1 MSFCSLVVARYCLVL
16 VLVLHCI
23 RLLCAICVFVFVY
36 YYFYVHHFFQFF
48 QSLFL
53 ISFSFY
59 YTHTCK
65 HTRTTPNIL
74 RECISVCHTEF
85 ELCYTNTYDLSGT
98 QRWCRLLHCLVP
110 CLYVQWLAMVYYDV
124 CVHLWW
130 YFKRIFCFVLYIFLR
145 SFFLWFALFASYFFM
160 HWDLFSKVFLLFP
173 FKDKNQRRYR
183 KSSVKRKFFYL
194 FNSIER
200 NLLIIE
206 ILSKARDKRK
216 VKTLK
221 VTEFKA
227 KIIPKSN
234 YVTTYKR
241 NDNKTRFL
249 VNHYTYFRISLIRKN
264 TKRET
269 KDSRTFEECD
279 IKHLKQKLHIFGKK
293 FSMDLFRLRMKTAF
307 IGDILI
313 IILLFGSLNAHCC
326 CCWNSRYW
334 SISR

>member
-1 MSFCSLVVARYCLVL
+1 M
-16 VLVLHCI
+16 
-23 RLLCAICVFVFVY
+23 
-36 YYFYVHHFFQFF
+36 
-48 QSLFL
+48 
-53 ISFSFY
+53 
-59 YTHTCK
+59 
-65 HTRTTPNIL
+65 
-74 RECISVCHTEF
+74 
-85 ELCYTNTYDLSGT
+85 
-98 QRWCRLLHCLVP
+98 
-110 CLYVQWLAMVYYDV
+110 
-124 CVHLWW
+124 
-130 YFKRIFCFVLYIFLR
+130 
-145 SFFLWFALFASYFFM
+145 
-160 HWDLFSKVFLLFP
+160 LFP

-241 NDNKTRFL
+241 TDNKTRFL

-326 CCWNSRYW
+326 CC
-334 SISR
+334 